1 MRMIRFTRLKSLGD
15 DSPFNLIPESLM
27 KVNAPRYTA
36 AESAWSYA
44 HIRTPYDESD
54 DDIHNDVIHGVKHEA
69 PQE

>member
-27 KVNAPRYTA
+27 KVNAP
-36 AESAWSYA
+36 AEGAWNYA

-54 DDIHNDVIHGVKHEA
+54 DDIHNDEIHGVKDEA
-69 PQE
+69 AQE